1 MHEKMLV
8 LECVARVCLF
18 AQNVSLVTI
27 YYAPRLS
34 AVALDTGMSNMVMM
48 YMVL

>member
-1 MHEKMLV
+1 MLV

-18 AQNVSLVTI
+18 AQTRPLVTI
-27 YYAPRLS
+27 YFALRLS
-34 AVALDTGMSNMVMM
+34 AVALDTGMSNMVMV